1 MQELLVHPAVHDRKA
16 PALRVEGLAVGYDGR
31 QALQDVSFTADRG
44 TSIAI
49 VGPNGAG
56 KTTLIKVIAGA
67 LRPDQG
73 TVQVYGSGPTGH
85 VCIGYVPQ
93 RSQVEWSFPV
103 TVAEVVMM
111 GRIRQIGL
119 FRWPAKKDW
128 DLVRWALERVG
139 MQEFHHR
146 PISDLSGGQ
155 QQRVFLAQAVAQEA
169 ELLLLDE
176 PLTGLDAPTQEA
188 IFGILSELR
197 SEGVAIMVATHDLN
211 QAAERF
217 DRVMLLNHRLIAY
230 GPAREVLTSR
240 HLQQA
245 YGGHIHS
252 LSGDEGWMVVTD
264 TCCEG
269 GEEMQ

>member
-1 MQELLVHPAVHDRKA
+1 MQEYLIHPVVHDQKA
-16 PALRVEGLAVGYDGR
+16 PALCVENVAVGYDGR
-31 QALQDVSFTADRG
+31 HALEDISFTADRG
-44 TSIAI
+44 TSIAV

-67 LRPDQG
+67 LKPDRG
-73 TVQVYGSGPTGH
+73 TIQVYGSNPTGH

-111 GRIRQIGL
+111 GRIRQIGF
-119 FRWPAKKDW
+119 FRWPTQKDW
-128 DLVRWALERVG
+128 ELVRRSLERVG
-139 MQEFHHR
+139 MQEFRHR
-146 PISDLSGGQ
+146 PIGDLSGGQ

-176 PLTGLDAPTQEA
+176 PLTGLDTPTQEA
-188 IFGILSELR
+188 IFRILGELR
-197 SEGVAIMVATHDLN
+197 SEGVAVLVATHDLN

-217 DRVMLLNHRLIAY
+217 DRVMLLNRRLIAY
-230 GPAREVLTSR
+230 GPPEQVLTGS

-252 LSGDEGWMVVTD
+252 LSGDEGVMVVTD

-269 GEEMQ
+269 GEEGR